1 METYAQICAHRGA
14 YMREMTLWDSNPPG
28 TPYTSPTDG
37 TGRLAPGPQ
46 GQDREAAFADW
57 HRANYGIDHADP
69 CDGSTT
75 GPAGRPDVYRAADQ
89 AVTDDDGGKV
99 RLLLTVDAEPPAGD
113 FHVRLLAP
121 VFREPG
127 QLASV
132 EVHWRGSQPP
142 GGRTMRRSPQPG

>member
-1 METYAQICAHRGA
+1 METYTHICAHLGG
-14 YMREMTLWDSNPPG
+14 YMREMTLWDGNPPG
-28 TPYTSPTDG
+28 TPYPSPTDG

-69 CDGSTT
+69 CDGSAT
-75 GPAGRPDVYRAADQ
+75 GPAASPDVYRAADQ
-89 AVTDDDGGKV
+89 AVTDDGGKV

-113 FHVRLLAP
+113 FHVQLLAP